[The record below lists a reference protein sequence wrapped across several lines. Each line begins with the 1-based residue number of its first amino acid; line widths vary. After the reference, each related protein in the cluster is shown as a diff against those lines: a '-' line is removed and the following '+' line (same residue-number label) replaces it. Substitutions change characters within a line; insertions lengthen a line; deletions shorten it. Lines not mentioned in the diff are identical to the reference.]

1 MIVQSLAAAYDTYA
15 VARLI
20 NQSLPVSYFMTKDN
34 LVVFKENSYV
44 DDTKIS

>member
-1 MIVQSLAAAYDTYA
+1 MARVISTAYDTYA

-20 NQSLPVSYFMTKDN
+20 NQSLPVSYFMTKEN

-44 DDTKIS
+44 G